1 LAYTQVIV
9 PLNTSYIS
17 WAKQTTQPAAS
28 AREQM
33 KRRNTYY
40 VYTCDAISL
49 KRLPYLGKANLTPEE
64 VVSVA
69 PRQVLNFYGSLE
81 LPYLTKGHITKDLK
95 AQVIKRTSP

>member
-1 LAYTQVIV
+1 MTLK
-9 PLNTSYIS
+9 LHGKECNTNYCSCHTINKTEQNKYQGLTIDH
-17 WAKQTTQPAAS
+17 PVAS

-40 VYTCDAISL
+40 VHAMLSPL
-49 KRLPYLGKANLTPEE
+49 KGYLLYLGKANLTPEE

-81 LPYLTKGHITKDLK
+81 LP
-95 AQVIKRTSP
+95 